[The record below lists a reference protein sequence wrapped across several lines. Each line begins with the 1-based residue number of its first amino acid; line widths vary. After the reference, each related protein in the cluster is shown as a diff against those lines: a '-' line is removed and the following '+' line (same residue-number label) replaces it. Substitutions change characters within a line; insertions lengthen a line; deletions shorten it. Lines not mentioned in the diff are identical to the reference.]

1 MGSEAVGLCGQ
12 NHQFSC
18 KQKHASL
25 IVTQKKKT
33 RLPHLFFHSLKGTSK
48 PNSFSSLQNRG
59 PILSHLSLSLFA
71 KLQIH
76 FYRIETEYKTHY
88 QKSEILE
95 RERGQ
100 EKERSWPLY
109 FISFLFSFVFTWWW
123 WWLFCHGKWQ
133 SIYANSAWDSRG
145 YR

>member
-100 EKERSWPLY
+100 EKERS
-109 FISFLFSFVFTWWW
+109 
-123 WWLFCHGKWQ
+123 
-133 SIYANSAWDSRG
+133 
-145 YR
+145 